1 MAAGITDGVTT
12 QNAYQTTAAESVKGT
27 KETAKTKGEYGKT
40 FGKPELSKEAAEY
53 YKELKKKYSNME
65 FVLVGRDQK
74 EFAKAQA
81 GRFAN
86 PNKMVV
92 LIDEDKIERMAKDEN
107 FRRQYEGIIENASA
121 KVGQLKN
128 SLQSMGVEVKGF
140 GMQVND
146 GGTGS
151 LFAVLKKSSSE
162 QKARIE
168 QKQAQKKEHK
178 KVEEKKAEK
187 KKVKERI
194 EARRAEKKE
203 SEAVDDEDTIVI
215 LAESLE
221 QLLQKISDFAQNE
234 RMNAVQT
241 EQEQSVG
248 QHIDFR
254 G

>member
-1 MAAGITDGVTT
+1 
-12 QNAYQTTAAESVKGT
+12 
-27 KETAKTKGEYGKT
+27 
-40 FGKPELSKEAAEY
+40 
-53 YKELKKKYSNME
+53 
-65 FVLVGRDQK
+65 
-74 EFAKAQA
+74 
-81 GRFAN
+81 
-86 PNKMVV
+86 
-92 LIDEDKIERMAKDEN
+92 
-107 FRRQYEGIIENASA
+107 
-121 KVGQLKN
+121 
-128 SLQSMGVEVKGF
+128 MGVEVKGF

-168 QKQAQKKEHK
+168 HKQAQKKEHK

-187 KKVKERI
+187 KKAKERI

-215 LAESLE
+215 SAESLE